1 MPEKVSPESI
11 EPAVKSLGRALKL
24 AEVLSHYAEGATL
37 KELSDV
43 LHLPKSTVHRLLQAY
58 RELGYVEQDN
68 ESGRYRLSVK
78 WLGISLKILEHIDLR
93 NIARTTLTTLADM
106 SGEVVHLVVL
116 NDGEVVYIDKVEG
129 KETIRMHSRIGHRA
143 PVHCTAVGKSILAHL
158 PEDEVRTILAEH
170 GLPAHTPQTIT
181 AIDELL
187 EHLKDVRARGVAY
200 DLEENEPDITCVA
213 APIFDH
219 SGHVVAALSI
229 SGPTH
234 RMKPRLES
242 LSEHVKKAG
251 DTISQRL
258 GFGLSKIS
266 L

>member
-1 MPEKVSPESI
+1 MTEKVSHESI
-11 EPAVKSLGRALKL
+11 EPAVKSLGRALRL

-37 KELSDV
+37 KELSAE
-43 LHLPKSTVHRLLQAY
+43 LGLPKSTVHRLLQAF
-58 RELGYVEQDN
+58 RELGYVEQDAV
-68 ESGRYRLSVK
+68 SGRYRLSVK
-78 WLGISLKILEHIDLR
+78 WLGISLRILEHIDLR
-93 NIARTTLTTLADM
+93 KIARETLMALAHM
-106 SGEVVHLVVL
+106 SGEVIHLVVL
-116 NDGEVVYIDKVEG
+116 NAGEVVYIDKVEG

-158 PEDEVRTILAEH
+158 PEEDVRTILAEH

-181 AIDELL
+181 DPGTLL
-187 EHLKDVRARGVAY
+187 KHLRQVRERGVAY

-251 DTISQRL
+251 DTISRRL
-258 GFGLSKIS
+258 GYGMNT
-266 L
+266 

>member
-1 MPEKVSPESI
+1 MPTNIWQEST
-11 EPAVKSLGRALKL
+11 EPAVKSLGRALRL
-24 AEVLSHYAEGATL
+24 AEVLSHYREGATL
-37 KELSDV
+37 KELSDE
-43 LHLPKSTVHRLLQAY
+43 LDLPKSTVHRLLQAY

-68 ESGRYRLSVK
+68 VSGRYRLSVK

-93 NIARTTLTTLADM
+93 HIARMTLTTLADM

-143 PVHCTAVGKSILAHL
+143 PVHCTAVGKSILAYL
-158 PEDEVRTILAEH
+158 PEDDVRTILAEH
-170 GLPAHTPQTIT
+170 GLPAHTPHTIT
-181 AIDELL
+181 DPDKLL
-187 EHLKDVRARGVAY
+187 EHLQHIRARGVAY

-219 SGHVVAALSI
+219 RGHVIAALSI

-234 RMKPRLES
+234 RMRPRLEA

-258 GFGLSKIS
+258 GFGMNT
-266 L
+266 